1 MSSSIT
7 SAPVTEVAYLT
18 LKEGKESQRGELEGF
33 ISDLKENIATTA
45 GFRGFTWGQSL
56 DPGKE
61 NVYMLVLGW
70 DTVTVEHHSQKQ
82 TVGDIDDDVCR
93 RTGMLSDQKHIAAN
107 FSKIRSDPSHTS
119 IWCMLLCFEELE
131 NYRNKR
137 CCKMK

>member
-82 TVGDIDDDVCR
+82 TVGDIDDICWL
-93 RTGMLSDQKHIAAN
+93 TGMLSGQSHCGKLLKNLVRSIAHIN
-107 FSKIRSDPSHTS
+107 
-119 IWCMLLCFEELE
+119 LNYLEELE
-131 NYRNKR
+131 WHRETG
-137 CCKMK
+137 